1 MVVRSKK
8 EDMAAEES
16 AVNTVSRTKHAA
28 SILATKKQGIK
39 TWTSNQRYKTTKSI
53 FYNSIYIYE
62 KFNTQLRYILKDIG
76 NKK

>member
-39 TWTSNQRYKTTKSI
+39 T
-53 FYNSIYIYE
+53 
-62 KFNTQLRYILKDIG
+62 
-76 NKK
+76 